1 MEIEKLLPII
11 KMIRLFLLLLFCLNV
26 SANSNFELTEKL
38 NKMKSLTGDFKQ
50 KVTDQNGAI
59 LQEVSGQF
67 FFKKPNLFKW
77 DYLKPLKSQLIS
89 DGELL
94 YLYDPDLKQ
103 VIISQLKKIGGV
115 SPAMLLVTNDIES
128 LFKITRI
135 RDKEIDWFKAVPHE
149 PDKAN
154 FKEVFIHFSQDKL
167 KFMTII
173 DGFDNK
179 TEIQF
184 ININQNLKINDAFF
198 LFNTPDDI
206 DVIKN

>member
-1 MEIEKLLPII
+1 
-11 KMIRLFLLLLFCLNV
+11 MIRLFLLLLFCLNV
-26 SANSNFELTEKL
+26 SANSHFELSEKL
-38 NKMKSLTGDFKQ
+38 NKMKSLTGNFKQ

-103 VIISQLKKIGGV
+103 VVISQLKKIGGV
-115 SPAMLLVTNDIES
+115 SPAMLLVTKDIES

-135 RDKEIDWFKAVPHE
+135 RDKEIDWFKAVPHDPE
-149 PDKAN
+149 KAN
-154 FKEVFIHFSQDKL
+154 FKEVFINFSQDRL

-184 ININQNLKINDAFF
+184 IDINQNIKINDAFF
-198 LFNTPDDI
+198 LFNTPDGI

>member
-1 MEIEKLLPII
+1 
-11 KMIRLFLLLLFCLNV
+11 MIRLFLLLLFCLNV
-26 SANSNFELTEKL
+26 SANSHFELSEKL

-103 VIISQLKKIGGV
+103 VVISQLKKIGGV
-115 SPAMLLVTNDIES
+115 SPAMLLVTKDIES

-135 RDKEIDWFKAVPHE
+135 RDKEIDWFKAVPHDPE
-149 PDKAN
+149 KAN
-154 FKEVFIHFSQDKL
+154 FKEVFINFSQDTL
-167 KFMTII
+167 NHMRII

-184 ININQNLKINDAFF
+184 ININQNTKINDAFF

>member
-1 MEIEKLLPII
+1 
-11 KMIRLFLLLLFCLNV
+11 MIRLFLLLLFCLNV
-26 SANSNFELTEKL
+26 SANSHFELSEKL

-103 VIISQLKKIGGV
+103 VVISQLKKIGGV
-115 SPAMLLVTNDIES
+115 SPAMLLVTKDIES

-135 RDKEIDWFKAVPHE
+135 KDKEIDWFKAVPNDPE
-149 PDKAN
+149 KAN
-154 FKEVFIHFSQDKL
+154 FKEVFINFSQDRL

-184 ININQNLKINDAFF
+184 ININQNIKINDAFF
-198 LFNTPDDI
+198 LFNTPDGI

>member
-1 MEIEKLLPII
+1 
-11 KMIRLFLLLLFCLNV
+11 MIRFFIILFFCSNV
-26 SANSNFELTEKL
+26 FANSHSELSNML

-59 LQEVSGQF
+59 LQEVSGEF

-77 DYLKPLKSQLIS
+77 DYLKPVKSQLIS

-103 VIISQLKKIGGV
+103 VVISQLKKIGGV
-115 SPAMLLVTNDIES
+115 SPAMLLVTKDIES
-128 LFKITRI
+128 LFKITI
-135 RDKEIDWFKAVPHE
+135 VKDEKGINWFKAVPHE
-149 PDKAN
+149 PEKAN
-154 FKEVFIHFSQDKL
+154 FKKVFINFVEDKL
-167 KFMTII
+167 KFMRII

-184 ININQNLKINDAFF
+184 INIDQNKKINDAFF
-198 LFNTPDDI
+198 LFNTPEDI

>member
-1 MEIEKLLPII
+1 
-11 KMIRLFLLLLFCLNV
+11 MIRLFLLLLFCLNV
-26 SANSNFELTEKL
+26 SANSHFELSEKL

-103 VIISQLKKIGGV
+103 VVISQLKKIGGV
-115 SPAMLLVTNDIES
+115 SPAMLLVTKDIES

-135 RDKEIDWFKAVPHE
+135 RDKEIDWFKAVPHDPE
-149 PDKAN
+149 KAN
-154 FKEVFIHFSQDKL
+154 FKEVFINFSQDRL

-184 ININQNLKINDAFF
+184 IDINQNIKINDAFF
-198 LFNTPDDI
+198 LFNTPDGI

>member
-103 VIISQLKKIGGV
+103 VVISQLKKIGGV
-115 SPAMLLVTNDIES
+115 SPAMLLVTKDIES

-135 RDKEIDWFKAVPHE
+135 RDKEIDWFKAVPHDPE
-149 PDKAN
+149 KAN
-154 FKEVFIHFSQDKL
+154 FKEVFINFSHDRL

-184 ININQNLKINDAFF
+184 IDINQNIKINDAFF
-198 LFNTPDDI
+198 LFNTPDGI

>member
-1 MEIEKLLPII
+1 
-11 KMIRLFLLLLFCLNV
+11 MIRLFLLLLFCLNL
-26 SANSNFELTEKL
+26 SANSHFELSEKL
-38 NKMKSLTGDFKQ
+38 NKMKSLTGNFKQ

-103 VIISQLKKIGGV
+103 VVISQLKKIGGV
-115 SPAMLLVTNDIES
+115 SPAMLLVTKDIES

-135 RDKEIDWFKAVPHE
+135 RDKEIDWFKAVPHDPE
-149 PDKAN
+149 KAN
-154 FKEVFIHFSQDKL
+154 FKEVFINFSQDRL

-184 ININQNLKINDAFF
+184 IDINQNIKINDAFF
-198 LFNTPDDI
+198 LFNTPDGI

>member
-1 MEIEKLLPII
+1 
-11 KMIRLFLLLLFCLNV
+11 MIRFFIILFFCSNV
-26 SANSNFELTEKL
+26 FANSHSELSNIL

-59 LQEVSGQF
+59 LQEVSGEF

-77 DYLKPLKSQLIS
+77 DYLKPVKSQLIS

-103 VIISQLKKIGGV
+103 VVISQLKKIGGV
-115 SPAMLLVTNDIES
+115 SPAMLLVTKDIES
-128 LFKITRI
+128 LFKITI
-135 RDKEIDWFKAVPHE
+135 VKDEKGINWFKAVPHE
-149 PDKAN
+149 PEKAN
-154 FKEVFIHFSQDKL
+154 FKKVFINFVEDKL
-167 KFMTII
+167 KLMRII

-184 ININQNLKINDAFF
+184 INIDQNKKINDAFF
-198 LFNTPDDI
+198 LFNTPEDI

>member
-1 MEIEKLLPII
+1 
-11 KMIRLFLLLLFCLNV
+11 MIRLFLLLLFCLNV
-26 SANSNFELTEKL
+26 SANSHSELSEKL

-103 VIISQLKKIGGV
+103 VVISQLKKIGGV
-115 SPAMLLVTNDIES
+115 SPAMLLVTNNVES
-128 LFKITRI
+128 LFKITTI
-135 RDKEIDWFKAVPHE
+135 RDKEIDWFKAVPHDPE
-149 PDKAN
+149 KAN
-154 FKEVFIHFSQDKL
+154 FKEVFINFSQDTL
-167 KFMTII
+167 NHMRII

-184 ININQNLKINDAFF
+184 ININQNTKINDAFF

>member
-1 MEIEKLLPII
+1 
-11 KMIRLFLLLLFCLNV
+11 
-26 SANSNFELTEKL
+26 
-38 NKMKSLTGDFKQ
+38 MKSLTGNFKQ

-103 VIISQLKKIGGV
+103 VVISQLKKIGGV
-115 SPAMLLVTNDIES
+115 SPAMLLVTKDIES

-135 RDKEIDWFKAVPHE
+135 RDKEIDWFKAVPHDPE
-149 PDKAN
+149 KAN
-154 FKEVFIHFSQDKL
+154 FKEVFINFSQDRL

-184 ININQNLKINDAFF
+184 IDINQNIKINDAFF
-198 LFNTPDDI
+198 LFNTPDGI